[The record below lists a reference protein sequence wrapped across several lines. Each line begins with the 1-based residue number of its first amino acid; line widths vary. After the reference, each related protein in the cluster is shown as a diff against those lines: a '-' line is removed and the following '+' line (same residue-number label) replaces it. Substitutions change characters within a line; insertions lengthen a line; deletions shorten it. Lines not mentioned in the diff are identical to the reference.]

1 MNAPIST
8 LKTLTAIVG
17 SAVTV
22 GILDAAWLTLR
33 YDYHNDLFYKIQ
45 KTDLTPRIVPA
56 VLIYILIPVAVYL
69 YAVRQAYT
77 LKDAALRGAVVGF
90 ILYAFYDLTN
100 YATLINYT
108 LEMTLTDIAWGTT
121 VCTAGAAA
129 GYMFYSR

>member
-1 MNAPIST
+1 MNAPIAS
-8 LKTLTAIVG
+8 LKTAEAIVG
-17 SAVTV
+17 SALAIGV
-22 GILDAAWLTLR
+22 LDAAWLTLR
-33 YDYHNDLFYKIQ
+33 YNYHNDLFYKIQ

-56 VLIYILIPVAVYL
+56 VLIYILIPIAVYL

-129 GYMFYSR
+129 GYWFYSR